1 VKAVLDIGKTH
12 IKLLFVSGCEQ
23 VASFSCKN
31 APIAGQYSQA
41 DVDSIWDWIAETLK
55 SCTYTKEVEGFV
67 VTTHGATAALID
79 SNATDRSKA
88 LVLPILDYEYQGI
101 DECAERYKDERP
113 DFSESFSPYLPA
125 GLNLAKQF
133 YWLEEK
139 YPEQFGKATSILLY
153 PQYWAWR
160 LGAEPSCEVTS
171 LGCHTDLWQPKE
183 RQFSSLADKKSWSK
197 LFSPMKNAWDCI
209 GQVSDEVSKQTS
221 LSTSCKIYCGIHDSN
236 ASFLRYLNINSSSSE
251 QFTVISTGTWTILMQ
266 SGGSVSNLHNKTD
279 TLANVDINSNP
290 VSCARFMG
298 GREYE
303 RICTTLGGNIKMN
316 PTEGEIQDA
325 ISNFWR
331 VTPDFSDGNGP
342 YPGLTPQLL
351 CPERPSAPQAIAT
364 LYCALMINQRLN
376 DLDAVGTIYIEG
388 AFLKNP
394 LLCRLV
400 AQLRHQPVYA
410 STDNTGTVLG
420 AAALIGYQKQKQQNL
435 DLEKVEPSDFSG
447 LKEYAEEWNELVK
460 NAQLQTTYRC

>member
-1 VKAVLDIGKTH
+1 
-12 IKLLFVSGCEQ
+12 
-23 VASFSCKN
+23 
-31 APIAGQYSQA
+31 
-41 DVDSIWDWIAETLK
+41 
-55 SCTYTKEVEGFV
+55 
-67 VTTHGATAALID
+67 
-79 SNATDRSKA
+79 
-88 LVLPILDYEYQGI
+88 
-101 DECAERYKDERP
+101 
-113 DFSESFSPYLPA
+113 
-125 GLNLAKQF
+125 
-133 YWLEEK
+133 
-139 YPEQFGKATSILLY
+139 
-153 PQYWAWR
+153 
-160 LGAEPSCEVTS
+160 
-171 LGCHTDLWQPKE
+171 
-183 RQFSSLADKKSWSK
+183 
-197 LFSPMKNAWDCI
+197 
-209 GQVSDEVSKQTS
+209 
-221 LSTSCKIYCGIHDSN
+221 
-236 ASFLRYLNINSSSSE
+236 
-251 QFTVISTGTWTILMQ
+251 MQ